1 MNRSEIEYVRDEVF
15 YLIGLTMISI
25 MGEINREDVPIIVV
39 NLHLN
44 LKTLFSCSI
53 FNSSLL

>member
-39 NLHLN
+39 MENSINLA
-44 LKTLFSCSI
+44 SQEPARPV
-53 FNSSLL
+53 